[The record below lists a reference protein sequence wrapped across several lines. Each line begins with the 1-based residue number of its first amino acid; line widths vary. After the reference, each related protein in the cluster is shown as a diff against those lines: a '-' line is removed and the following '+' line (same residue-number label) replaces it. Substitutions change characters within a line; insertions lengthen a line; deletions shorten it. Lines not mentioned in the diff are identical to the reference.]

1 MNVTILRD
9 LLQPMANVDRVYMQ
23 PECKE
28 AKAKKRT
35 VLGKRAA
42 LNYTE
47 AWVEFNSRR
56 EARLLATRLNAQPI
70 STSRKSVFCDI
81 LWNMKYLPQY
91 TWVQL
96 SERLSYEKAVGPQ
109 KHRAEIAQARKEAAH
124 FQANLDR
131 SLYRL
136 KRRRK
141 ENHGMAQQIV
151 NQ

>member
-1 MNVTILRD
+1 MNVTILRE
-9 LLQPMANVDRVYMQ
+9 LLEPMATVGRVYMQ
-23 PECKE
+23 PECKG

-35 VLGKRAA
+35 VLGKRAV

-47 AWVEFNSRR
+47 AWVEFSRR
-56 EARLLATRLNAQPI
+56 RDARLLAKRLNAQPI

-81 LWNMKYLPQY
+81 LWNMKYLPRY
-91 TWVQL
+91 SWVQL

-109 KHRAEIAQARKEAAH
+109 KHRSEIAQARKEAAH

-131 SLYRL
+131 SYSRL

-141 ENHGMAQQIV
+141 ENHGTVQEIV
-151 NQ
+151 YQ

>member
-1 MNVTILRD
+1 MNVTILRE
-9 LLQPMANVDRVYMQ
+9 LLQPMANVGRIYMQ
-23 PECKE
+23 PECKG
-28 AKAKKRT
+28 ANTKKRT
-35 VLGKRAA
+35 VLGKRTV

-47 AWVEFNSRR
+47 AWVEFSKKR
-56 EARLLATRLNAQPI
+56 EARLLAKHLNAQPI

-81 LWNMKYLPQY
+81 LWNMKYLPRY

-109 KHRAEIAQARKEAAH
+109 KRRAEIAQARKEAAH

-131 SLYRL
+131 SLSQ

-141 ENHGMAQQIV
+141 ENHGMALATV
-151 NQ
+151 K